1 MAEKL
6 TSLERSLKCAEF
18 AFDKK
23 GFDIKVIDI
32 KDISSISDYL
42 VLVSGNSDKHV
53 QAIADSIKSGLKK
66 YGKTNEIEG
75 ITEGKWVVMDYV
87 DVLVHIFHE
96 PLRSYYDLDSL
107 WKQGPQIALPEE
119 YNNL

>member
-6 TSLERSLKCAEF
+6 TSLERSLKCAEL

-23 GFDIKVIDI
+23 GSDIKVIDI
-32 KDISSISDYL
+32 KDVSSIADYL

-53 QAIADSIKSGLKK
+53 QAIADNIKTGLKK

-75 ITEGKWVVMDYV
+75 ITEGKWVVMDYI

-107 WKQGPQIALPEE
+107 WKEGNEISLPEE
-119 YNNL
+119 YKIV